1 MSTSIIVIVS
11 KSASFNIDS
20 SMFVVDGCWSE
31 GYIFDREV
39 FFMLGFKHDQDY
51 CFVGATNYIPNSYR
65 LCVGG
70 DIDAGKYEAFLHDDR
85 QISDVSSWVYRSIL
99 NYLFRHNKQEYD
111 RVRKEMKPVDLL
123 PELEDEFGF
132 YMPNDV
138 LEEFIIEF
146 PMFKHIN
153 V

>member
-1 MSTSIIVIVS
+1 MSIVLVS
-11 KSASFNIDS
+11 KSASFAINN
-20 SMFVVDGCWSE
+20 SMFVVDGNLND
-31 GYIFDREV
+31 GYTFDEDV
-39 FFMLGFKHDQDY
+39 FFMLGLKEHEDY
-51 CFVGATNYIPNSYR
+51 SFVLHR

-70 DIDAGKYEAFLHDDR
+70 DINAGKYEAFSLDDK
-85 QISDVSSWVYRSIL
+85 QISDVSSWIYRSIL

-138 LEEFIIEF
+138 LEEFILEF

>member
-1 MSTSIIVIVS
+1 MSIVLVS
-11 KSASFNIDS
+11 KSASFTINN
-20 SMFVVDGCWSE
+20 SMFVVDGNFNDGYTFDE
-31 GYIFDREV
+31 GV
-39 FFMLGFKHDQDY
+39 FFMLGLKEHEDY
-51 CFVGATNYIPNSYR
+51 SFVLSR

-70 DIDAGKYEAFLHDDR
+70 DIHAGKYEAFLYEDKE
-85 QISDVSSWVYRSIL
+85 IFEVLSWIYRSIL

-123 PELEDEFGF
+123 PELENEFGF

>member
-1 MSTSIIVIVS
+1 MSIVLVS
-11 KSASFNIDS
+11 ESASFTLDN
-20 SMFVVDGCWSE
+20 SMFVVDGNFND
-31 GYIFDREV
+31 GYTFNEDI
-39 FFMLGFKHDQDY
+39 FFMLGLKEHEDY
-51 CFVGATNYIPNSYR
+51 SFVLHR

-70 DIDAGKYEAFLHDDR
+70 DIHAGKYEAFLHDDK

-99 NYLFRHNKQEYD
+99 NYLFKDNKQEYD
-111 RVRKEMKPVDLL
+111 RVRKEMKPADLL

-138 LEEFIIEF
+138 LEEFIVEF

>member
-1 MSTSIIVIVS
+1 
-11 KSASFNIDS
+11 
-20 SMFVVDGCWSE
+20 
-31 GYIFDREV
+31 
-39 FFMLGFKHDQDY
+39 
-51 CFVGATNYIPNSYR
+51 

-70 DIDAGKYEAFLHDDR
+70 DIDAGKYEAFLHNDR
-85 QISDVSSWVYRSIL
+85 QISDVSNWVYRSIL
-99 NYLFRHNKQEYD
+99 NYLFKDNKQEYD
-111 RVRKEMKPVDLL
+111 RVRKEMKPADLL

-138 LEEFIIEF
+138 LEEFIVEF

>member
-1 MSTSIIVIVS
+1 
-11 KSASFNIDS
+11 
-20 SMFVVDGCWSE
+20 
-31 GYIFDREV
+31 
-39 FFMLGFKHDQDY
+39 
-51 CFVGATNYIPNSYR
+51 
-65 LCVGG
+65 
-70 DIDAGKYEAFLHDDR
+70 
-85 QISDVSSWVYRSIL
+85 
-99 NYLFRHNKQEYD
+99 
-111 RVRKEMKPVDLL
+111 MKPVDLL